1 MAYVF
6 YKDIGFDYRDIA
18 SITKVFGVLATI
30 GGVFIGGALLSRVSL
45 NKGLVICGILQ
56 TLSNLTYAVQAH
68 VGDNPYMLMVTIFVE
83 NVSGGMG
90 TAAFMAYIASLCNIA
105 YTATQYALLSSL
117 MSLARDGLSATSGWM
132 AQTLGWGNF
141 FVFSTLI
148 GFPGLI
154 ILFIL
159 IRRQNRT
166 AAINNAENRRSDAK
180 PRRQP

>member
-1 MAYVF
+1 MSDAYISPMAYVF

-141 FVFSTLI
+141 LFSQPLSDS
-148 GFPGLI
+148 PG
-154 ILFIL
+154 
-159 IRRQNRT
+159 
-166 AAINNAENRRSDAK
+166 
-180 PRRQP
+180 